1 MTEDSESVQERFQ
14 NVARNVLG
22 QVNEG
27 QIPELELPTRTK
39 NNIVEKDG
47 VWVFGDKTS
56 RKSADSER
64 TAKNLLKIA
73 KTLEFLDVQ
82 KEEGRSSTLREL
94 YYLSEGWSPE
104 QAQFDSQDQS
114 NRVIEDLEL
123 ITDVRREDMN
133 IRAEESGA
141 SLIGPLKIKEKTESR
156 GERTIHCQEDIGES
170 GYTIPNDP
178 DNIEFLDH
186 DIDFVLTIETGGMM
200 DRLVENGFDEEYNC
214 LLVHLKGQ
222 PSRAT
227 KRLTKR
233 IYDELDV
240 PILVFTDGDPWSYRI
255 FGSMRYGSIKSAHLS
270 KYLATP
276 SAQFLGITP
285 QDIKD
290 YDLPSDNLSES
301 DINALESLQEDAR
314 FDTERWQNVFE
325 EQLELG
331 EKAEQQ
337 ALASGGLDFVSNTY
351 LPEKL
356 RELDIID

>member
-1 MTEDSESVQERFQ
+1 MNEDNLSVEQRFE
-14 NVARNVLG
+14 NVARNVIE
-22 QVNEG
+22 QVQQGN
-27 QIPELELPTRTK
+27 IPELELPTRTK
-39 NNIVEKDG
+39 KNIVEKDD
-47 VWVFGDKTS
+47 VWVYGDRVST
-56 RKSADSER
+56 KSADSER

-73 KTLEFLDVQ
+73 KTLEFLNKQ

-94 YYLSEGWSPE
+94 YYLSEGWVPE
-104 QAQFDSQDQS
+104 QAQFESQDQS

-133 IRAEESGA
+133 MRAEESGA
-141 SLIGPLKIKEKTESR
+141 SLIGPLKLKETTDTR
-156 GERTIHCQEDIGES
+156 GERVIHCQDDIGES

-178 DNIEFLDH
+178 DDLEFIDH
-186 DIDFVLTIETGGMM
+186 DIEFVLEVETGGMK

-214 LLVHLKGQ
+214 LIVHLKGQ

-227 KRLTKR
+227 RRLTKR
-233 IYDELDV
+233 LYDDLGV
-240 PILVFTDGDPWSYRI
+240 PILIFTDGDPWSYRI
-255 FGSMRYGSIKSAHLS
+255 FGSIRYGSIKSAHLS

-285 QDIKD
+285 QDIEE
-290 YDLPSDNLSES
+290 YDLPSDDLSES
-301 DINALESLQEDAR
+301 DINALESLKEDDR
-314 FDTERWQNVFE
+314 FDTERWHDVFDR
-325 EQLELG
+325 QLEIG

-337 ALASGGLDFVSNTY
+337 ALASGGLDFVSETY